1 MLANII
7 LYIGMEPK
15 CLSPSI
21 VEVDGQSSANWLFKN
36 NSLEIGFQMENIGYY
51 S

>member
-7 LYIGMEPK
+7 LYIGREPK
-15 CLSPSI
+15 CLNPST
-21 VEVDGQSSANWLFKN
+21 VEADGQSLANWLFKN
-36 NSLEIGFQMENIGYY
+36 NSLEIDFQMANLGYY